1 MGIGRKQAVNVF
13 NMSRGEQGRR
23 EIGKAS
29 RIRHFECGME
39 PGGGCWREKSSQ
51 QAEQQLQ
58 TPAVG
63 TSSEHWGTGEG
74 AVRLEEGAEEVD
86 GEGCPHPPQRSRMR
100 PRTRSSLF
108 QWLVLES
115 EGHSHHW
122 EQWRLTHCLAV
133 FSSG

>member
-1 MGIGRKQAVNVF
+1 M
-13 NMSRGEQGRR
+13 
-23 EIGKAS
+23 
-29 RIRHFECGME
+29 
-39 PGGGCWREKSSQ
+39 
-51 QAEQQLQ
+51 
-58 TPAVG
+58 
-63 TSSEHWGTGEG
+63 
-74 AVRLEEGAEEVD
+74 RLEEGAEEVD